1 MATKYS
7 KKPLV
12 FLGVSGGVDSSVS
25 AALLLEQ
32 GYDVVGVFIKTW
44 QPEWIECT
52 WREEKRDAMRVCAHL
67 GIPFLFFDFE
77 KEYKEG
83 VADYMIEEYKAG
95 RTPNPDVMCNREIK
109 FGAFYDKARSMGADY
124 VATGH
129 YAQIIFPPLPRG
141 GGSVYSPRQRGVML
155 GVGKDRNKDQSYF
168 LWTIPQEVLVH
179 VLFPI
184 GHLQKKDVRKLAEKY
199 HLPTAQKKD
208 SQGICFIGPVDMK
221 DFLSHYIKTKKG
233 DVLNEEGET
242 IGSHTGSALYTLGER
257 HGFTINKQSPTK
269 NPYFIIA
276 KDLKKNTI
284 TVSENKFSESE
295 SAQTITLSSC
305 NWISKIPETGK
316 TYDIRLRYRETL
328 SKAKIISVSKDR
340 ATIEL
345 LEKNVIH
352 TPGQSAVIYDKKVCL
367 GGGIIE

>member
-1 MATKYS
+1 MSTKYS

-141 GGSVYSPRQRGVML
+141 GGSVYSPRRRGVM
-155 GVGKDRNKDQSYF
+155 F
-168 LWTIPQEVLVH
+168 L
-179 VLFPI
+179 
-184 GHLQKKDVRKLAEKY
+184 
-199 HLPTAQKKD
+199 
-208 SQGICFIGPVDMK
+208 
-221 DFLSHYIKTKKG
+221 
-233 DVLNEEGET
+233 
-242 IGSHTGSALYTLGER
+242 
-257 HGFTINKQSPTK
+257 
-269 NPYFIIA
+269 
-276 KDLKKNTI
+276 
-284 TVSENKFSESE
+284 FS
-295 SAQTITLSSC
+295 LSSA
-305 NWISKIPETGK
+305 
-316 TYDIRLRYRETL
+316 IRQVL
-328 SKAKIISVSKDR
+328 K
-340 ATIEL
+340 
-345 LEKNVIH
+345 
-352 TPGQSAVIYDKKVCL
+352 SAVLQDREDQAFVQLCRTL
-367 GGGIIE
+367 LRRRHLA